1 MAETRS
7 AHSVEPRRARRRR
20 ADADRSVARILD
32 AAVEALSDNP
42 DSSMADIA
50 GRASVARATVYVHFP
65 TREDLIAAVTD
76 RAMSEVIAAIEAA
89 DPERGDACD
98 ALRRVVA
105 ETWRTPGRYHA
116 LIDINTRLRHSE
128 LHDRHQSVLATLEP
142 LIERGQREGKFRTD
156 VPPAWHLSMLMALIH
171 AASAEL
177 RAGRLPA
184 EQVEHGVVDTV
195 LGAVRKPPERA
206 ARGIA

>member
-7 AHSVEPRRARRRR
+7 ADTPPAERRRR
-20 ADADRSVARILD
+20 ADAERSVARILD
-32 AAVEALSDNP
+32 AAVEALADNP
-42 DSSMADIA
+42 DSSMAEIA
-50 GRASVARATVYVHFP
+50 GRAGVARATVYVHFP

-89 DPERGDACD
+89 VPGRGDAAE

-105 ETWRTPGRYHA
+105 ETWQTLGRYHA
-116 LIDINTRLRHSE
+116 LIDINTRLPHSE
-128 LHDRHQSVLATLEP
+128 LHDRHRSVLATLEP
-142 LIERGQREGKFRTD
+142 LIERGQREGQFRAD
-156 VPPAWHLSMLMALIH
+156 VPAAWHLSMLMALIH

-184 EQVEHGVVDTV
+184 EQVERGVVETV
-195 LGAVRKPPERA
+195 LGAVRKPSRRA
-206 ARGIA
+206 PRRSA

>member
-7 AHSVEPRRARRRR
+7 TDTPRTERRRR

-32 AAVEALSDNP
+32 AAVEALADDP
-42 DSSMADIA
+42 DSSMAEIA
-50 GRASVARATVYVHFP
+50 GRAGVARATVYVHFP

-76 RAMSEVIAAIEAA
+76 RAMSEVIAAIETA
-89 DPERGDACD
+89 DPERGAADA

-105 ETWRTPGRYHA
+105 ETWRTLGRYHA
-116 LIDINTRLRHSE
+116 LIDINTRLPHSE
-128 LHDRHQSVLATLEP
+128 LHDRHRSVVATLKP
-142 LIERGQREGKFRTD
+142 LIERGQREGQFRGD

-184 EQVEHGVVDTV
+184 AQVERGVVDTV
-195 LGAVRKPPERA
+195 LGAVRKSSK
-206 ARGIA
+206 RGPRRSA

>member
-7 AHSVEPRRARRRR
+7 ADTPRAERRRR
-20 ADADRSVARILD
+20 ADAERSVARILD
-32 AAVEALSDNP
+32 AAVEALADNP
-42 DSSMADIA
+42 DSSMAEIA
-50 GRASVARATVYVHFP
+50 GRAGVARATVYVHFP

-89 DPERGDACD
+89 DPERGDAAE

-105 ETWRTPGRYHA
+105 DTWRTLGRYHA
-116 LIDINTRLRHSE
+116 LIDINTRLPHSE
-128 LHDRHQSVLATLEP
+128 LHDRHRSVLATLEP
-142 LIERGQREGKFRTD
+142 LIERGQREGQFRAD

-177 RAGRLPA
+177 RAGRLSA
-184 EQVEHGVVDTV
+184 QQVERGVVETV
-195 LGAVRKPPERA
+195 LGAVRQPPKRA
-206 ARGIA
+206 PRRMA